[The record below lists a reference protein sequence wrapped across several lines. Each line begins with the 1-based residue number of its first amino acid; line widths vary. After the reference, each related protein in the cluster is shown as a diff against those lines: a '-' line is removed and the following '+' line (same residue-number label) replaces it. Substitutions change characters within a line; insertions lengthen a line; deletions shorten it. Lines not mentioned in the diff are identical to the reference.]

1 MSVVLTLVS
10 GVTTNGDIKNMN
22 LNTNYV
28 VSDVRVFMS
37 ELLGF
42 RDDGVGESVTI
53 YTYVSSDGGGG
64 LMNLILEST

>member
-1 MSVVLTLVS
+1 
-10 GVTTNGDIKNMN
+10 MN

-28 VSDVRVFMS
+28 VYDVRVFMS